1 MRALHA
7 LVVQFMF
14 EDMAGTVTSGTVPK
28 EAKKELPEENE
39 LQVVSDAVAS
49 AFLVKKL
56 MAVSGINENDGNGD
70 GDGSADE
77 SVQLALPESREFTK
91 PKTRSEV
98 VQRVREAM

>member
-1 MRALHA
+1 M
-7 LVVQFMF
+7 
-14 EDMAGTVTSGTVPK
+14 
-28 EAKKELPEENE
+28 
-39 LQVVSDAVAS
+39 VSDAVAS